1 MGGGLIKPNAHAHP
15 LSDQQVVTDTPQQV
29 TYPYIWLNTNETG
42 YDGDVDE
49 QEEGQEEDEVLH
61 GASQSFQQ
69 QGEVFAAKRN
79 SPVP

>member
-1 MGGGLIKPNAHAHP
+1 MGGGLSKPNAHHP
-15 LSDQQVVTDTPQQV
+15 LSEQQVVTDTPQQV
-29 TYPYIWLNTNETG
+29 TYPYIWLNANETG

-49 QEEGQEEDEVLH
+49 QEEGQGEDEVLH

-69 QGEVFAAKRN
+69 QGKLFAAKKN